1 MANLAMSD
9 SFQWWVT
16 NKKNVFFLNVF
27 YGRECKKL
35 NELGYKRKSN
45 YLWKEVLGNFLEKNP
60 SLSSK

>member
-1 MANLAMSD
+1 MVFMGEN
-9 SFQWWVT
+9 V
-16 NKKNVFFLNVF
+16 KKI
-27 YGRECKKL
+27 

>member
-16 NKKNVFFLNVF
+16 NKKNVFFLNGF

-45 YLWKEVLGNFLEKNP
+45 YLWKEVLGNF
-60 SLSSK
+60 